1 MVCKYFP
8 EFGGISEYYPSNY
21 PLSFEQYNYDDLKKK
36 LLDLNNEKLL
46 MSASKDVLSFTKK
59 LLSSKFIRKFDEL
72 TRRFR

>member
-1 MVCKYFP
+1 MPSIFP

-59 LLSSKFIRKFDEL
+59 LLSSKNLLEKFDEL
-72 TRRFR
+72 TR

>member
-1 MVCKYFP
+1 MPSIFP

-46 MSASKDVLSFTKK
+46 MSASKEVLSFTKN
-59 LLSSKFIRKFDEL
+59 LLSSKNLLEKFDEL
-72 TRRFR
+72 TR